1 MQPIQRQAVTV
12 RSRLCHRQ
20 PARHVRLS
28 AAVTA
33 VPPVTA
39 VVAVPSVPPVVAM
52 VAVVAVVAVTVGG
65 LAVRDLPVG
74 GLTSVAVLC
83 LRVLAC
89 IVRGVLAV
97 GPTVGVTR
105 PAGLPLPAT
114 VTVMAGSL
122 VITLVPLLC
131 AVFSLTVPDRFARGR
146 GRLALDGR

>member
-1 MQPIQRQAVTV
+1 M
-12 RSRLCHRQ
+12 
-20 PARHVRLS
+20 
-28 AAVTA
+28 TA
-33 VPPVTA
+33 MSLV
-39 VVAVPSVPPVVAM
+39 
-52 VAVVAVVAVTVGG
+52 VAVVAVVAGV
-65 LAVRDLPVG
+65 LALRDLTVG

-122 VITLVPLLC
+122 VITFVPLLC
-131 AVFSLTVPDRFARGR
+131 AVFSVKVPARFARGR

>member
-1 MQPIQRQAVTV
+1 M
-12 RSRLCHRQ
+12 
-20 PARHVRLS
+20 
-28 AAVTA
+28 
-33 VPPVTA
+33 
-39 VVAVPSVPPVVAM
+39 VAVPPVVAM
-52 VAVVAVVAVTVGG
+52 VAVVAAPPVVAVTVGVYAVRG
-65 LAVRDLPVG
+65 LTVGILAVRSLTVG

-122 VITLVPLLC
+122 VITFVPLLC
-131 AVFSLTVPDRFARGR
+131 AVFSLTVPARFARGR
-146 GRLALDGR
+146 RRLALDGR

>member
-1 MQPIQRQAVTV
+1 M
-12 RSRLCHRQ
+12 
-20 PARHVRLS
+20 
-28 AAVTA
+28 
-33 VPPVTA
+33 TA
-39 VVAVPSVPPVVAM
+39 VVAVPSV
-52 VAVVAVVAVTVGG
+52 VAVVAVVAVPTVTAVVAVTVGV
-65 LAVRDLPVG
+65 LAVRDLTVG